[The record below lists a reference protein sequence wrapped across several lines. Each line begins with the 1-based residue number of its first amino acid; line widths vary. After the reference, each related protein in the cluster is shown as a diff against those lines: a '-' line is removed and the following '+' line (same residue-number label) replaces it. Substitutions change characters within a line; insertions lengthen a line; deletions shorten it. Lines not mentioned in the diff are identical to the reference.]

1 MTRRHYIRIT
11 LAMLLLPLIQ
21 VVAGVMVAFG
31 VQIPMAVILLV
42 CNVLSAV
49 LLVPLG
55 MVEWRRTFDA
65 GTVEWGE
72 APRIILGALLFAFSL
87 NILSEMADLED
98 VLETQMVELLS
109 NPVGILTIALIG
121 PIVEELIFREAI
133 IGYSICNGMK
143 PLRAVLMSAIL
154 FGIIHVNP
162 AQVPFAF
169 AMGMLFGLVYL
180 RTRSIVLTGIIHII
194 NNSIAALQV
203 WFLGDRALDL
213 SLVETLGGTVPAIAV
228 AIVGIALSWK
238 LTLSKLYEETL
249 R

>member
-1 MTRRHYIRIT
+1 MTRRHYIRIV
-11 LAMLLLPLIQ
+11 LAMLLLPLTQ
-21 VVAGVMVAFG
+21 VVAGVFMAFG
-31 VQIPMAVILLV
+31 VQIPLTVTLLI

-55 MVEWRRTFDA
+55 MVEWKRTFDA

-98 VLETQMVELLS
+98 VLGEQFVEMLT
-109 NPVGILTIALIG
+109 NPVGVLTISLIG

-133 IGYSICNGMK
+133 IGYSISNGMK
-143 PLRAVLMSAIL
+143 PFRAVLMSAIL

-203 WFLGDRALDL
+203 WVLGDRAQEM
-213 SLVETLGGTVPAIAV
+213 SLVDMLGGTLPAIAV
-228 AIVGIALSWK
+228 AVVGIALSWK
-238 LTLSKLYEETL
+238 LTLSSLYEETL
-249 R
+249 H